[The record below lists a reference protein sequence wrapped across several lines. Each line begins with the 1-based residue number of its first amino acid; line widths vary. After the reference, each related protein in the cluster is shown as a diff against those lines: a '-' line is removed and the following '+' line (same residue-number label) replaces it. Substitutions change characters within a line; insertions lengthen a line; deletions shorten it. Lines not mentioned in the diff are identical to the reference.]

1 MKRKIKTVAVY
12 CGHEFGLNPAFV
24 RDAGM
29 MGELIAKNGLNLVFG
44 GGDVGLMGTVA
55 SAALNNG
62 GHVTG
67 ISTEHVVVKQEPAHD
82 KIKVKIVRGVNER
95 KQKMFELSDA
105 FIIMPGGIGTLN
117 EATDILTMQQI
128 GETKKPLFFLNTDN
142 FWEPLY
148 NMIREMKRQT
158 FIDEWNDY
166 IAFMG
171 ETPQE
176 IIDKILNY

>member
-1 MKRKIKTVAVY
+1 MKHKIKTVAVY

-24 RDAGM
+24 RDAGL
-29 MGELIAKNGLNLVFG
+29 MGELIAKNGMNLVFG

-55 SAALNNG
+55 SAAINNG
-62 GHVTG
+62 GHVIG
-67 ISTEHVVVKQEPAHD
+67 ISTEHVIAHQEPAHE
-82 KIKVKIVRGVNER
+82 KIDVKIVRGVNER

-128 GETKKPLFFLNTDN
+128 GETTKPIFFLNTSN

-148 NMIREMKRQT
+148 ALLLEMKRQT
-158 FIDEWNDY
+158 FLENWNDY
-166 IAFMG
+166 IADMG

-176 IIDKILNY
+176 IINKILNY